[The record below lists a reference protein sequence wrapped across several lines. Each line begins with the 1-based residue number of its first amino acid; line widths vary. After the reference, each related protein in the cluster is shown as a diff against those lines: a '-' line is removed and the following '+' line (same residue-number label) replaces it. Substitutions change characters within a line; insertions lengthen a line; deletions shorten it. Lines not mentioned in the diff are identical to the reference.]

1 MGGRH
6 EAATAAQAIRAFVLK
21 AAGAAY
27 KVNIYR
33 RSRVRECLNRKLQVA
48 EGRDN
53 VSERHLAADGRVS
66 GKCCLLVRTF
76 QLRSRAHWKK
86 MF

>member
-27 KVNIYR
+27 KVNIYL
-33 RSRVRECLNRKLQVA
+33 SPVQ
-48 EGRDN
+48 G
-53 VSERHLAADGRVS
+53 
-66 GKCCLLVRTF
+66 T
-76 QLRSRAHWKK
+76 
-86 MF
+86 

>member
-27 KVNIYR
+27 KVNIYL
-33 RSRVRECLNRKLQVA
+33 SPVQGTWVSKPKTPGG
-48 EGRDN
+48 GR
-53 VSERHLAADGRVS
+53 
-66 GKCCLLVRTF
+66 
-76 QLRSRAHWKK
+76 
-86 MF
+86 